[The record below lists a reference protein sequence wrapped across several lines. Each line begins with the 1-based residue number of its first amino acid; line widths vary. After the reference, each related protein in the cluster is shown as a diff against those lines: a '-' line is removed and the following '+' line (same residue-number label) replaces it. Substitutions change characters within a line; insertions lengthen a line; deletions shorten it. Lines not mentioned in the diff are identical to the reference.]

1 MASVSFVLKEPSSK
15 EETLVY
21 LLFRFN
27 NNRLKYSTGE
37 KIFPKFW
44 NPEKQRA
51 KESKQFIEYPEFNS
65 GLDFIE
71 TPVKTVYRRLNNDGI
86 VPSVD
91 KIKTELTKELK
102 RDQQTER
109 ISFMKFIE
117 ELIQNTSKKPNTI
130 KNYKQALV
138 KLRDFKKE
146 TKKPVDFE
154 NINLEFYNDF
164 TKYLNKKGYSINSI
178 GGFIKNV
185 KVFMNEATDRGLNKN
200 LEYLNKRFKVIEE
213 HADTI
218 YLTQEEI
225 LKIYELDLSK
235 NERLEK
241 VRDLFIVG
249 CYTGLRFSDIE
260 QVNRDNFIKGSSQ
273 IKIKTQKTG
282 ETVVIPVH
290 KFVKHIN
297 DKYEGVLPNSISNQ
311 KMNDYLKEVAQL
323 AGLVESVLISITK
336 GGKRVQESF
345 SKYELVSTHT
355 ARRSFATNLYLA
367 DVPSITIMKITGHK
381 TEKAFLKYI
390 RLTQEQNANKL
401 ENHPFFN

>member
-1 MASVSFVLKEPSSK
+1 MNLLKNKP
-15 EETLVY
+15 
-21 LLFRFN
+21 
-27 NNRLKYSTGE
+27 
-37 KIFPKFW
+37 I
-44 NPEKQRA
+44 
-51 KESKQFIEYPEFNS
+51 
-65 GLDFIE
+65 
-71 TPVKTVYRRLNNDGI
+71 
-86 VPSVD
+86 
-91 KIKTELTKELK
+91 
-102 RDQQTER
+102 
-109 ISFMKFIE
+109 KFIE

-138 KLRDFKKE
+138 KLQDFKKE
-146 TKKPVDFE
+146 TRKPVDFE
-154 NINLEFYNDF
+154 NITLEFYNDF
-164 TKYLNKKGYSINSI
+164 TKFLNKKGYSTNSI

-218 YLTQEEI
+218 YLTEVEI
-225 LKIYELDLSK
+225 LKLYELDLSN

-249 CYTGLRFSDIE
+249 CYTGLRFSDLE
-260 QVNRDNFIKGSSQ
+260 QVNRDNFIKGNSQ

-297 DKYEGVLPNSISNQ
+297 DKYESVLPNSISNQ
-311 KMNDYLKEVAQL
+311 KMNDYLKEIAQL
-323 AGLVESVLISITK
+323 AGLEDSVLISITK

-345 SKYELVSTHT
+345 FKYELVSTHT

-367 DVPSITIMKITGHK
+367 DVPSITIMKITGIK
-381 TEKAFLKYI
+381 LK
-390 RLTQEQNANKL
+390 K
-401 ENHPFFN
+401 PF